1 MKKLALV
8 LAIVFA
14 GVMSAN
20 AQVWVGLNNIG
31 TQIEKNHTAF
41 SIAPEIGYNLNSQWT
56 IALGVNYAYDK
67 NTLGVAAVTE
77 NDLWLQPYLRYTGG
91 TIGHKFFLFA
101 DLCGDFGLLDQ
112 KGHYAVTL
120 QPGIA
125 WKPCDNKKFTAAFRL
140 AKIGYSHNIYTDAHD
155 NPIDGFLLQG
165 ALACPRI
172 GIYYDL

>member
-14 GVMSAN
+14 GVMTSN

-31 TQIEKNHTAF
+31 TQIEKNHTNISF
-41 SIAPEIGYNLNSQWT
+41 APEIGYGINDQWT
-56 IALGVNYAYDK
+56 VALGLNYVYDQNK
-67 NTLGVAAVTE
+67 MDVLGTTVTNTMNTLF
-77 NDLWLQPYLRYTGG
+77 LQPYVRYTGG

-101 DLCGDFGLLDQ
+101 DLCGDIALLDAQ
-112 KGHYAVTL
+112 GAYAVTL

-125 WKPCDNKKFTAAFRL
+125 WQPCDNKKFTAAFRFC
-140 AKIGYSHNIYTDAHD
+140 KIGYDHNIYGT
-155 NPIDGFLLQG
+155 DGFLLQG

-172 GIYYDL
+172 GIYYTL

>member
-1 MKKLALV
+1 MKKLVLV

-31 TQIEKNHTAF
+31 AQIEKNHTAF
-41 SIAPEIGYNLNSQWT
+41 SFAPEIGYGINDQWT
-56 IALGVNYAYDK
+56 IALGVNYEYDK
-67 NTLGVAAVTE
+67 MEISGFKTTGSTLF
-77 NDLWLQPYLRYTGG
+77 LQPYVRYSGG
-91 TIGHKFFLFA
+91 TIGHKFFVFV
-101 DLCGDFGLLDQ
+101 DLCGDLGLIDA
-112 KGHYAVTL
+112 KNHYAVTL

-125 WKPCDNKKFTAAFRL
+125 WKPCDNGKFTAAFRFC
-140 AKIGYSHNIYTDAHD
+140 KIGYDHNIYGT
-155 NPIDGFLLQG
+155 DGFLLQG

>member
-1 MKKLALV
+1 MKKLVLV

-31 TQIEKNHTAF
+31 AQIEKNHTAF
-41 SIAPEIGYNLNSQWT
+41 SFAPEIGYGINDQWT
-56 IALGVNYAYDK
+56 IALGVNYEYDK
-67 NTLGVAAVTE
+67 MEISGTGSTLF
-77 NDLWLQPYLRYTGG
+77 LQPYVRYSGG
-91 TIGHKFFLFA
+91 TIGHKFFVFV
-101 DLCGDFGLLDQ
+101 DLCGDLGLIDA
-112 KGHYAVTL
+112 KNHYAVTL

-125 WKPCDNKKFTAAFRL
+125 WKPCDNGKFTAAFRFC
-140 AKIGYSHNIYTDAHD
+140 KIGYDHNIYGT
-155 NPIDGFLLQG
+155 DGFLLQG

>member
-1 MKKLALV
+1 MKKLVLV

-31 TQIEKNHTAF
+31 ARVEKNHTAF
-41 SIAPEIGYNLNSQWT
+41 SFAPEIGYGINNQWT
-56 IALGVNYAYDK
+56 VALGVNYEYDK
-67 NTLGVAAVTE
+67 MEYGGIKTTGSTLF
-77 NDLWLQPYLRYTGG
+77 LQPYVRYTGG
-91 TIGHKFFLFA
+91 TIGHKFFVFV
-101 DLCGDFGLLDQ
+101 DLCGDFGLIDA
-112 KGHYAVTL
+112 KDHYAVTL

-125 WKPCDNKKFTAAFRL
+125 WKPCDNGKFTAAFRFC
-140 AKIGYSHNIYTDAHD
+140 KIGYDHNIYGT
-155 NPIDGFLLQG
+155 DGFLLQG

>member
-1 MKKLALV
+1 MKKLVLV

-14 GVMSAN
+14 GVMTSN

-31 TQIEKNHTAF
+31 TQIEKNHTSF
-41 SIAPEIGYNLNSQWT
+41 SFAPEIGYGINNQWT
-56 IALGVNYAYDK
+56 VALGVNYAYDK
-67 NTLGVAAVTE
+67 NTYAGIAVTG
-77 NDLWLQPYLRYTGG
+77 NDLWLQPYVRYTGG

-112 KGHYAVTL
+112 KGNYAVTL

-125 WKPCDNKKFTAAFRL
+125 WQPCDNGKFTAAFRFC
-140 AKIGYSHNIYTDAHD
+140 KIGYDHFIYGT
-155 NPIDGFLLQG
+155 DGFLLQG

-172 GIYYDL
+172 GIYYTL